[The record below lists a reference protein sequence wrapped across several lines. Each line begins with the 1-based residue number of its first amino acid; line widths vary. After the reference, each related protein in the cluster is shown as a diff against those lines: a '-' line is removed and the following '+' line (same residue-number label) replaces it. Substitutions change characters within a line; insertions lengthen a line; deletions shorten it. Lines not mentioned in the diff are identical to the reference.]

1 MTEALC
7 RARYSLC
14 LCMQRAVCTTGCLQ
28 PLDSLNMFPC
38 VRGRLRDQVERLLA
52 NDRALALIVA
62 MESALDDDRL
72 EARAVPSVPDLK
84 T

>member
-1 MTEALC
+1 M
-7 RARYSLC
+7 RR
-14 LCMQRAVCTTGCLQ
+14 
-28 PLDSLNMFPC
+28 
-38 VRGRLRDQVERLLA
+38 RLRDQVERLLA

-72 EARAVPSVPDLK
+72 EARAYSSVLK